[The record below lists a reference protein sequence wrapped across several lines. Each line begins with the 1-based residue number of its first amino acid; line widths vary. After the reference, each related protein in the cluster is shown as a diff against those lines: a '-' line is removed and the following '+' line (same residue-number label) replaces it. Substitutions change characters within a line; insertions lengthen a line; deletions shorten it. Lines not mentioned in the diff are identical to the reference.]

1 MSLSQK
7 NLSSI
12 QKAGQAAHD
21 AAVAILVTVR
31 TQAESMVASMASQP
45 FSAESEQA
53 IVRFKTLS
61 RLSQGLVAIEAQ
73 LQELY
78 AVASDLANPASD
90 VIVVKQIKQ
99 RKNSNALAVDVVEK
113 PAKAIKAAKAKKGG
127 RIAATLTANDS
138 TLLQYLQGVLKA
150 GEWTAQTGA
159 IMAAGAGLPL
169 GSVGVSLKKILASG
183 AVKAGERGMYQLG
196 TAVATPVV
204 KVAPT
209 KKTKPAVAKKTRA
222 AKTAKVEVAAATEV
236 KANPTKKVKTAP
248 EKKAKAAAPK
258 KVKPVEAHVAEA
270 TAEAEAALV

>member
-21 AAVAILVTVR
+21 AAEAILVTVR
-31 TQAESMVASMASQP
+31 TQAESMVASMASHP

-78 AVASDLANPASD
+78 SVASDLANPASD

-127 RIAATLTANDS
+127 RKPATLTANDS

-204 KVAPT
+204 KVAT
-209 KKTKPAVAKKTRA
+209 AKKAKPAVAKKARA
-222 AKTAKVEVAAATEV
+222 AKTAEVEVAAATKV
-236 KANPTKKVKTAP
+236 KANPSKKVKTAP
-248 EKKAKAAAPK
+248 AKKAWSTAPK
-258 KVKPVEAHVAEA
+258 KVKPVEAPAAEA
-270 TAEAEAALV
+270 TAEAQAALV